1 MHTHPNN
8 FLSGVHSLRTGPGAD
23 RINFHDPRS
32 HTAII
37 RLPVDELTAENTDQA
52 DVEVRDGTL
61 LLCSPYLPHSVD
73 ANEGEDE
80 RISIS
85 FNIIFSGFTDNL
97 SKPLWSP
104 G

>member
-8 FLSGVHSLRTGPGAD
+8 FLSGVHYLRTGPGAD

-73 ANEGEDE
+73 PTRAKT
-80 RISIS
+80 
-85 FNIIFSGFTDNL
+85 SGSASVST
-97 SKPLWSP
+97 SCSAGSP
-104 G
+104 IT